1 MNQSEFLAILE
12 KKNFCLFSASVFLVL
27 LLVFYQCCFAVVAVV
42 TSDMKASKLYCFFH
56 LPSYVDIQQ
65 SSETALQDALVSLSS
80 SPLTVVI
87 IVIRE
92 L

>member
-27 LLVFYQCCFAVVAVV
+27 LLVFYQCCFAVV

-80 SPLTVVI
+80 SPLTVVV